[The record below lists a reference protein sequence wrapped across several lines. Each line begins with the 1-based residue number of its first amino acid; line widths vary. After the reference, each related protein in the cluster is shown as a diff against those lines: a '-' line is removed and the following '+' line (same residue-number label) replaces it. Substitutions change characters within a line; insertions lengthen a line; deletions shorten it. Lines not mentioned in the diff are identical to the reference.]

1 MNSNYSNKQFF
12 GSDNNLSFQMNPE
25 QAAAS
30 SRMNIPYMDVQN
42 TSIHLS
48 NQYYDNPRQISS
60 SVNSSI
66 VQDNFVINQ
75 PVHPIKF
82 IYRPPNDIY
91 HIYHIKCK
99 EISIQLLN
107 EISNNVSNINFNQN
121 EYFFFYQQQS
131 DNRIYQVVCEI
142 VSPSSIIN
150 FLNKTI
156 YEIEIEQNIG
166 EELIFKFDQK
176 ENLKF
181 YLTQYLNR
189 FLLN

>member
-1 MNSNYSNKQFF
+1 MNT
-12 GSDNNLSFQMNPE
+12 E
-25 QAAAS
+25 QVAAG

-42 TSIHLS
+42 TSHLS
-48 NQYYDNPRQISS
+48 NQYYDNPGQI

-66 VQDNFVINQ
+66 VQDSFVINQ
-75 PVHPIKF
+75 LVHPVKF
-82 IYRPPNDIY
+82 IYQPPNDIY
-91 HIYHIKCK
+91 IYHIKCK

-107 EISNNVSNINFNQN
+107 EISSNVSNINFNQN
-121 EYFFFYQQQS
+121 EYFFFYQQLN

-142 VSPSSIIN
+142 VSPSFIIN

-156 YEIEIEQNIG
+156 YGIEIEQNIG
-166 EELIFKFDQK
+166 EELTFKFDQK

-189 FLLN
+189 FSLN

>member
-1 MNSNYSNKQFF
+1 MNSNNSNNQFF

-25 QAAAS
+25 QAAAG
-30 SRMNIPYMDVQN
+30 SRMNTPYMDVQN
-42 TSIHLS
+42 ASINLS
-48 NQYYDNPRQISS
+48 NQYYDNPEQI

-75 PVHPIKF
+75 LVHPIKF

-91 HIYHIKCK
+91 IYHIKCK

-107 EISNNVSNINFNQN
+107 EISSNVSNINFNQN
-121 EYFFFYQQQS
+121 EYFFFYQQLN

-142 VSPSSIIN
+142 VSPSFIIN

-156 YEIEIEQNIG
+156 YGIEIEQNIS

-189 FLLN
+189 FSLN

>member
-1 MNSNYSNKQFF
+1 MNSNYSNNQFF

-25 QAAAS
+25 QAAAGS
-30 SRMNIPYMDVQN
+30 LPYMDVQN
-42 TSIHLS
+42 TSI
-48 NQYYDNPRQISS
+48 NPRQISC

-66 VQDNFVINQ
+66 VQDNLVINQ
-75 PVHPIKF
+75 LVHPIKF

-91 HIYHIKCK
+91 IYHIKCE

-107 EISNNVSNINFNQN
+107 EISSNVSNINFNQN
-121 EYFFFYQQQS
+121 EYFFFYQQQN
-131 DNRIYQVVCEI
+131 DNRTYKVVCEI
-142 VSPSSIIN
+142 VSPSFIIN

-156 YEIEIEQNIG
+156 YGIEIEQNIG

-189 FLLN
+189 FSFN

>member
-1 MNSNYSNKQFF
+1 MNSNYSNNQFF
-12 GSDNNLSFQMNPE
+12 GSDNNLSFQMNP
-25 QAAAS
+25 AAG

-48 NQYYDNPRQISS
+48 NQYYDNPGQI

-66 VQDNFVINQ
+66 VQGNC
-75 PVHPIKF
+75 VHPIKF
-82 IYRPPNDIY
+82 IYQPPNDIY
-91 HIYHIKCK
+91 IYHIKCK

-121 EYFFFYQQQS
+121 EYFFFYQQQN
-131 DNRIYQVVCEI
+131 DNRTYQVVCEI
-142 VSPSSIIN
+142 VSPSFIIN

-156 YEIEIEQNIG
+156 YGIEIEQNIG

-189 FLLN
+189 FSFN

>member
-1 MNSNYSNKQFF
+1 I
-12 GSDNNLSFQMNPE
+12 NPE
-25 QAAAS
+25 QAAAGS
-30 SRMNIPYMDVQN
+30 LMNIPYMDVQN

-48 NQYYDNPRQISS
+48 NQYYDNPRQISC

-75 PVHPIKF
+75 LVHPIKF

-91 HIYHIKCK
+91 IYHIKCE

-107 EISNNVSNINFNQN
+107 EISSNVSNINFNQN
-121 EYFFFYQQQS
+121 EYFFFYQQQN
-131 DNRIYQVVCEI
+131 DNRTYQVVCEI
-142 VSPSSIIN
+142 VSPSFIIN

-156 YEIEIEQNIG
+156 YGIEIEQNIG

-189 FLLN
+189 FS

>member
-1 MNSNYSNKQFF
+1 MNSNNSNI
-12 GSDNNLSFQMNPE
+12 QMNPE
-25 QAAAS
+25 QAAAD
-30 SRMNIPYMDVQN
+30 MDAQN

-48 NQYYDNPRQISS
+48 NQYYDNPGQI

-75 PVHPIKF
+75 LVRPIKF
-82 IYRPPNDIY
+82 IYQPPNDID
-91 HIYHIKCK
+91 IYHIKCE

-107 EISNNVSNINFNQN
+107 EISSNVSNINFNQN
-121 EYFFFYQQQS
+121 EYFFFYQQQN

-142 VSPSSIIN
+142 VSPSFIIN

-156 YEIEIEQNIG
+156 YGIEIEQNIG

-181 YLTQYLNR
+181 CLIQYLNR

>member
-1 MNSNYSNKQFF
+1 MNSNYSNNQFF
-12 GSDNNLSFQMNPE
+12 GSDNNLSFQMNAG
-25 QAAAS
+25 QAAAGS
-30 SRMNIPYMDVQN
+30 LMNIPYMDVQN

-48 NQYYDNPRQISS
+48 NQYYDNPRQISG

-75 PVHPIKF
+75 LVHPIKF

-91 HIYHIKCK
+91 IYHVKCE

-107 EISNNVSNINFNQN
+107 EISSNVSNINFNQN

-131 DNRIYQVVCEI
+131 DNRTYQVVCEI
-142 VSPSSIIN
+142 VSPSFIIN

-156 YEIEIEQNIG
+156 YGIEIEQNIG
-166 EELIFKFDQK
+166 EELIIKFDQK

-181 YLTQYLNR
+181 YLTQYLNH